1 MKINKPGWAVKE
13 INEIEKRLAERNHE
27 TQKIIRGGSSE

>member
-1 MKINKPGWAVKE
+1 MKINKPGWAVRE

-27 TQKIIRGGSSE
+27 TQKIIRGDNLE